1 MIARGGMAEV
11 YLGEHTTLNRK
22 VAVKIMRD
30 HVDSDPELRGRFD
43 REARVVAGLRHPN
56 IIQVHDFDLAD
67 GQPYLVM
74 EHIPGATLGSYLKAL
89 HNRREQLPFQIVSRI
104 LTLLASAIDY
114 AHSNQII
121 HRDIKPANILLRSA
135 SGPIDPLKPLPQDV
149 EPILTDFGLVRLVD
163 SSFHTSTGTV
173 SGTPAYMSPEQ
184 ARGEKVDKRT
194 DIYSF
199 GVILYEM
206 IAGTVPFDAESTV
219 GILMKLMNE
228 PPPAIPGISSD
239 MQNVIDRALS
249 KVPQFRY
256 ETAGQLA
263 AEFVGVFN
271 GQTVSMNTQK
281 LAVQTRKA
289 VLDPARQNRILGLDR
304 GLISVG
310 LVILLGAVYFGLRYF
325 SIDRAKSLRAGQVVF
340 SDFNAFLDR
349 ATISISDL
357 PVPEPG
363 THYEAWALAQGGEV
377 RRNIGRINMDGSA
390 IGQLTYIDPQQASII
405 SQFDQIEITIEPD
418 NDPNPDRSSE
428 QIVASSVF
436 PPLALIHIRHVT
448 SSFGGSPN
456 GTALIQGLW
465 NDADRL
471 QILIQE
477 AQSAFRG
484 GDEDLFRL
492 KIEESINLIAGQE
505 NTEQYKDWNL
515 DGTVNDPGDGYGLL
529 GGYIPSTISHAQ
541 FAAEALDSTQAIQS
555 NSALTVIAV
564 QNVEGWTRQVL
575 EKSIQ
580 LQQLPM
586 TSEMEPLIS
595 EMIVLSEQIVSGT
608 DSNNNQ
614 IIEPVVGEGGADTA
628 YEYAYNLTIMPL
640 LPGAHQLPP
649 PAPNIGN

>member
-1 MIARGGMAEV
+1 
-11 YLGEHTTLNRK
+11 
-22 VAVKIMRD
+22 
-30 HVDSDPELRGRFD
+30 
-43 REARVVAGLRHPN
+43 
-56 IIQVHDFDLAD
+56 VHDFDLAD

-74 EHIPGATLGSYLKAL
+74 EHVPGATLGSYLKAL
-89 HNRREQLPFQIVSRI
+89 HDRHEQLPFTTVSRI
-104 LTLLASAIDY
+104 LTLLSSAIDY
-114 AHSNQII
+114 AHGNQIV

-135 SGPIDPLKPLPQDV
+135 SGPIDPQKPLPEDV

-163 SSFHTSTGTV
+163 SSIHTSTGTV

-184 ARGEKVDKRT
+184 ARGEKVDKMT
-194 DIYSF
+194 DMYSF

-219 GILMKLMNE
+219 GILMKHMNE

-239 MQNVIDRALS
+239 LQNVIDRALS
-249 KVPQFRY
+249 KVPKYRY

-263 AEFVGVFN
+263 SEFISVFN
-271 GQTVSMNTQK
+271 GQTVPMNTQK
-281 LAVQTRKA
+281 LAVQARKA
-289 VLDPARQNRILGLDR
+289 AQDPNRQNRILGLDR
-304 GLISVG
+304 GLISIG

-325 SIDRAKSLRAGQVVF
+325 STDRTKSLQAGQVVF

-349 ATISISDL
+349 ASISITDL

-363 THYEAWALAQGGEV
+363 THYEAWALAQGGEI
-377 RRNIGRINMDGSA
+377 RRNIGRINMGGPAS
-390 IGQLTYIDPQQASII
+390 GQLTFIDPQQTNII

-428 QIVASSVF
+428 EIVASSVF

-448 SSFGGSPN
+448 VSFGGAPN

-471 QILIQE
+471 QTLIQE
-477 AQSAFRG
+477 SQSAFNG
-484 GDEDLFRL
+484 GDEVLFRL
-492 KIEESINLIAGQE
+492 KTEEIINLISGQE
-505 NTEQYKDWNL
+505 NTEQYRDWNL
-515 DGTVNDPGDGYGLL
+515 DGTVSDAGDGYGLL
-529 GGYIPSTISHAQ
+529 GGYIPGTISHAQ
-541 FAAEALDSTQAIQS
+541 FAAEALDATRAIQS

-564 QNVEGWTRQVL
+564 QNVEGWSRQVL

-580 LQQLPM
+580 LQQMPM
-586 TSEMEPLIS
+586 SPEMETLIS
-595 EMIVLSEQIVSGT
+595 EMVVLSEQIVSGT

-628 YEYAYNLTIMPL
+628 YEYAYNMTIMPL

-649 PAPNIGN
+649 PASNPGN